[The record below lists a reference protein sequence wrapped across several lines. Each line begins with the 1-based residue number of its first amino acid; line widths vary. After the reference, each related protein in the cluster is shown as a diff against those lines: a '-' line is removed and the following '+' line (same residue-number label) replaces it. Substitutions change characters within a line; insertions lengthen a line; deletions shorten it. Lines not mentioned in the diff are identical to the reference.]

1 MRETTAGQ
9 GQGQEQEQA
18 RRSIAELLAG
28 CWIGLDWRFI
38 YLFARSHA
46 CSRLKKL
53 ECSSSLLRIEMDDDR
68 YGTVCGGD
76 EDE

>member
-1 MRETTAGQ
+1 MRETTAGP
-9 GQGQEQEQA
+9 EQA
-18 RRSIAELLAG
+18 LVDRSLSFLLVV
-28 CWIGLDWRFI
+28 GLDWRFI
-38 YLFARSHA
+38 YLLARSHA